1 MLRCAVLDDY
11 QDVSRT
17 MADWSALADRVAVT
31 VFTEPMTDRL
41 ALPKALEPFDIVVAM
56 RERTPFDQALF
67 AKLHRLKLL
76 VTTGMRNASIDLDA
90 AATAGVT
97 VCGTEGYASSTAEL
111 TWGLILALMR
121 RIPQENALF
130 HTGGRWQTSLGRD
143 LRGLKLGIIGYGK
156 LGARVARFGHAFEM
170 QVGAWS
176 RSLTPDRAA
185 AAGIGHY
192 PDLDALLADADVASI
207 HLVLNDGTR
216 NLIGARELGLM
227 KPSAV
232 LVNTSRGPIVEE
244 QALVAALR
252 ENRIA
257 GAALDVYDR
266 EPLPPRHRLRGLD
279 NLVATPHLGYVTENT
294 YRIFY
299 GQAVEDI
306 AAWLD
311 GAPVRVLAG
320 A

>member
-176 RSLTPDRAA
+176 R
-185 AAGIGHY
+185 
-192 PDLDALLADADVASI
+192 
-207 HLVLNDGTR
+207 
-216 NLIGARELGLM
+216 
-227 KPSAV
+227 
-232 LVNTSRGPIVEE
+232 
-244 QALVAALR
+244 
-252 ENRIA
+252 
-257 GAALDVYDR
+257 
-266 EPLPPRHRLRGLD
+266 
-279 NLVATPHLGYVTENT
+279 
-294 YRIFY
+294 
-299 GQAVEDI
+299 
-306 AAWLD
+306 
-311 GAPVRVLAG
+311 
-320 A
+320 